1 MGRTSKNRDP
11 VRHVL
16 NGGRRAGNEV
26 PEKGRSFLV
35 RFPDRENLDEQK
47 PGQDDCQAQSD
58 GERTR
63 LEMTGRTGPIRM
75 NALFRVEEMNEQGRQ
90 EEAGE
95 NPQENQASVFSAH
108 RSRQF

>member
-1 MGRTSKNRDP
+1 
-11 VRHVL
+11 
-16 NGGRRAGNEV
+16 
-26 PEKGRSFLV
+26 
-35 RFPDRENLDEQK
+35 
-47 PGQDDCQAQSD
+47 
-58 GERTR
+58 
-63 LEMTGRTGPIRM
+63 M